1 MHEVA
6 TNREEFL
13 HNFYTKS
20 ARSVAKAH
28 NEGPAAYVLPADD
41 PRPGQQA
48 RLLKVMEDHAFE
60 VQRADEDIEIGET
73 VYPEGSYVVR
83 MDQPFSRGADMLL
96 DKQYY
101 NPDDPRPYDDAG
113 WTVGPLFNAKTVRV
127 EDTAILDADMTLV
140 ETVTVDGG
148 VEGRR
153 RGTHLLN
160 YNADNTLAAFRVAH
174 DDLVIQAAESPFADA
189 RDLGEAGVEAFRE
202 AQEEDEDDTPQSGG
216 DSIGPDRVRVVMRFA
231 QSTEDLLI
239 SGGLRNGQTLANG
252 SGGGGCHAGRR
263 PCRAVLVQSV
273 LAVAYPRVLRAPL
286 QHAHAPW
293 RAVGGGGGDGGG
305 GGGGGGEA
313 GGAVGGC
320 ERRGPPRAFYPCKP
334 AARESRTTDWP
345 CQAPLSSRFS
355 SARGTT
361 TAQFDRRKENGRPSQ
376 PPVHH

>member
-174 DDLVIQAAESPFADA
+174 EDLVIHAAESPFTDA

-239 SGGLRNGQTLANG
+239 SGGLRNGQTLANAPAVVDVTLG
-252 SGGGGCHAGRR
+252 DGHVVLFSFNPFWRSHTHASYALLFNTLMHHG
-263 PCRAVLVQSV
+263 ALS
-273 LAVAYPRVLRAPL
+273 AVAEEMVAEEEG
-286 QHAHAPW
+286 
-293 RAVGGGGGDGGG
+293 V
-305 GGGGGGEA
+305 E
-313 GGAVGGC
+313 
-320 ERRGPPRAFYPCKP
+320 
-334 AARESRTTDWP
+334 
-345 CQAPLSSRFS
+345 
-355 SARGTT
+355 
-361 TAQFDRRKENGRPSQ
+361 GRPGGR
-376 PPVHH
+376 